1 MKVVTCAWDHRAS
14 YKIPKGIDLKNKE
27 QVQDWFIKYNELV
40 IILTN
45 GKRIEIQQYRG
56 YERILWLKIWPVD
69 ETIKIEDADSEY
81 SDSDSEPTDSCKLCG
96 DPC

>member
-1 MKVVTCAWDHRAS
+1 MKVVTCAWDHGAS

-27 QVQDWFIKYNELV
+27 QVKIWFINEFELV

-45 GKRIEIQQYRG
+45 GKRIEIQQYSG
-56 YERILWLKIWPVD
+56 YERILGLKI
-69 ETIKIEDADSEY
+69 IEDADSEY

>member
-45 GKRIEIQQYRG
+45 GKRIEIGQYRG
-56 YERILWLKIWPVD
+56 LAGYKWPID
-69 ETIKIEDADSEY
+69 ETVKIEDADSEY
-81 SDSDSEPTDSCKLCG
+81 SDSDSEPTGSCKLCG

>member
-27 QVQDWFIKYNELV
+27 QVQIWFINEFELV

-56 YERILWLKIWPVD
+56 YERILGLKIL
-69 ETIKIEDADSEY
+69 EDADSEY